1 MEGSDGVEAA
11 PSRTALIAAVAR
23 GGLRL
28 DEAWPWVLDDPLAQ
42 VLVGPGW
49 PDLLEGARLRLTD
62 PVLRQAG
69 AFVCVRARYGE
80 DRLLAGAFQ
89 RYVLLGA
96 GLDSLAWRRPDLL
109 KSVRIFEIDHPAS
122 QAWKRQR
129 ISELALPASAAH
141 AFVPLDFESELL
153 ESGLD
158 KAGFDWSEPTLFAWL
173 GVVPYLS
180 PDAIEGTLR
189 VISGAGPGFE
199 VIFDYRSHDSVLD
212 DIGRQ
217 FLEAFGELATE
228 SGEPLQPGWHRVEIE
243 EVITGCGLKVVE
255 HPTREDLM
263 ARYFESGSDGL
274 MPYTAEGLVAA
285 STGDRPVP
293 RPPHRA

>member
-141 AFVPLDFESELL
+141 AFRPA
-153 ESGLD
+153 GL
-158 KAGFDWSEPTLFAWL
+158 
-173 GVVPYLS
+173 
-180 PDAIEGTLR
+180 
-189 VISGAGPGFE
+189 
-199 VIFDYRSHDSVLD
+199 
-212 DIGRQ
+212 
-217 FLEAFGELATE
+217 
-228 SGEPLQPGWHRVEIE
+228 
-243 EVITGCGLKVVE
+243 
-255 HPTREDLM
+255 
-263 ARYFESGSDGL
+263 
-274 MPYTAEGLVAA
+274 
-285 STGDRPVP
+285 
-293 RPPHRA
+293 